1 MADPLRISRLDYPV
15 GDTLKIGQSDMKEI
29 ASELLKMSGTKYGSL
44 AEVIFTVGN
53 ADGSMYNISGS
64 EMGFSASNTLTGVS
78 KTEVVNKNI
87 TLQNKDA
94 ASIKDIKSFAA
105 QLGIIQ
111 AGKTIANYALS
122 NYGNWSQDPVAQA
135 EIDNLRTGASPFAN
149 IAVGAKVGGWV
160 GAVAAAFAETIK
172 FGINFHSR
180 RIELERSSI
189 NSQINFARAGINT
202 RTSGGR

>member
-1 MADPLRISRLDYPV
+1 MADPLKISRLDYPV

-29 ASELLKMSGTKYGSL
+29 ATELLKMSGTKYGSL

-94 ASIKDIKSFAA
+94 ASIKDIKNFAA

-111 AGKTIANYALS
+111 ASKTVGNYALS
-122 NYGNWSQDPVAQA
+122 NFGNWSQDPLVQA
-135 EIDNLRTGASPFAN
+135 EINNLRTGFSPFAN

-160 GAVAAAFAETIK
+160 GAIAAAVAEGTR
-172 FGINFHSR
+172 FGLNALDRH
-180 RIELERSSI
+180 IELERSNI